1 MQVLRV
7 QIFTIY
13 NHRVISP
20 PPPRNWLFIR
30 LKQGPEDY
38 FDPWL
43 QNNVKYKTK
52 NKDNEDK
59 SNGKERRWEGGGEGK
74 KKLRVQMTGSGQTL
88 HGSNYLCF
96 LYI

>member
-1 MQVLRV
+1 MHYSGINNDKQIHILKKKKSWMQVLRV

-13 NHRVISP
+13 NHRVYP
-20 PPPRNWLFIR
+20 PPPARNWLFIH

-59 SNGKERRWEGGGEGK
+59 SNGKERRWEGGGEGGK
-74 KKLRVQMTGSGQTL
+74 KS
-88 HGSNYLCF
+88 
-96 LYI
+96 